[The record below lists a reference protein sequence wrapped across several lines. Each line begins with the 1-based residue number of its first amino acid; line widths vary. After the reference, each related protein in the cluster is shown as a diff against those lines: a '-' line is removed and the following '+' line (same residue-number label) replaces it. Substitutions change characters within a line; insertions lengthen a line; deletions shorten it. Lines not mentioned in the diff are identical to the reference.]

1 MSHRGLVVAVVL
13 AHKFVRLPRGAGRR
27 PSRQARPGTRD
38 SISLTAHGITDALHD
53 ICHTGDGHAVAEH
66 LVTLRVVDG
75 FAVRVALQTLR
86 LGEGEPPHAKPG
98 ADGVLVVQRVAAG
111 GRLCQQCTADLIR
124 LPEVA
129 AVHGGGLALRLI
141 CPFHYGHAALVAA
154 GVPAVQVQ
162 RPGGVRLIEAAF
174 GIVREHPAGMVG
186 ANHIGFHHGAL
197 LARQKGGGGLLLET
211 DAPGLAAGLVLEA
224 RAHHAEVQLVP
235 LSGRAGKTSAGGT
248 ERPGDLGVGDDGLF
262 LFSVTGPDN
271 IGLFTGAV
279 ERGRQLPLP
288 SAPHPC
294 PLVIAGKQ
302 RPGKVAVYPD
312 R

>member
-1 MSHRGLVVAVVL
+1 MATPASCPSSRTPMENLCPTVGLWWRWCWRTNSFAS
-13 AHKFVRLPRGAGRR
+13 RR
-27 PSRQARPGTRD
+27 ETGTSD
-38 SISLTAHGITDALHD
+38 SISLTAHGVTDALHD
-53 ICHTGDGHAVAEH
+53 IRHTGYGHAVAEH
-66 LVTLRVVDG
+66 LVTLRVADG
-75 FAVRVALQTLR
+75 PAVRAGLRPAVRVALQTLR
-86 LGEGEPPHAKPG
+86 LGGGEPPHAKPG

-111 GRLCQQCTADLIR
+111 GRLCQQCAADLIR

-162 RPGGVRLIEAAF
+162 RPGGVRLIEAALWV
-174 GIVREHPAGMVG
+174 VRQHPAGMVG
-186 ANHIGFHHGAL
+186 ADHIGFHHGAL
-197 LARQKGGGGLLLET
+197 LARQEGGGGLLLET

-262 LFSVTGPDN
+262 LFSVIGLDN
-271 IGLFTGAV
+271 IGLFADTV
-279 ERGRQLPLP
+279 ERGRQFPQDLRMALTT
-288 SAPHPC
+288 
-294 PLVIAGKQ
+294 
-302 RPGKVAVYPD
+302 
-312 R
+312 